1 MNQITLLGN
10 LTKDFDERYIN
21 DKKVYSSTLA
31 VKRNYGDKTDF
42 INITIWGDTGERTAQ
57 YNGKGAK
64 LLVTGELNIDKVDDK
79 YYTKVNVKTVEYL
92 SPRQQDRT
100 DLMGAPFVDR
110 EVPKGRSKEFA
121 DYDLEAEQKH
131 IDKMKK
137 ALDENDLPF

>member
-1 MNQITLLGN
+1 MNQVTLLGN
-10 LTKDFDERYIN
+10 LTKDFEERYIN

-92 SPRQQDRT
+92 TPRQQDRT

-110 EVPKGRSKEFA
+110 EVPKTRSKEFPA
-121 DYDLEAEQKH
+121 YDFEAEKEH
-131 IDKMKK
+131 IKKMKK
-137 ALDENDLPF
+137 ELDENDLPF